1 MARVSGCP
9 LVACLAYLL
18 GEMMTNCEKE
28 DLERYLK
35 ELGDWF
41 EIMSR
46 GGGAFMGSLVRGAS
60 WDQVSHGQRDQAN
73 APVIVT
79 ASVERSLR
87 ALDAM
92 GQYDREVLLEKHY
105 NQLPEKQGRKELKMA
120 RTTWWRHVAKA
131 ESEFMRARRDIG
143 DQSMQAP
150 ARVQIDVDIN
160 KPFAPETADSIPP
173 ANPRQC

>member
-1 MARVSGCP
+1 
-9 LVACLAYLL
+9 
-18 GEMMTNCEKE
+18 MTNGEQQ
-28 DLERYLK
+28 DLMRYLA

-87 ALDAM
+87 TLDAM
-92 GQYDREVLLEKHY
+92 GQYDREVLVEKHF
-105 NQLPEKQGRKELKMA
+105 NHLPEKQGRKELKMA
-120 RTTWWRHVAKA
+120 RTTWWRHVVKA
-131 ESEFMRARRDIG
+131 ESEFMRVRRDIG
-143 DQSMQAP
+143 DLSVLAP
-150 ARVQIDVDIN
+150 PRVQIDVDIN
-160 KPFAPETADSIPP
+160 KPFAPQSGNSISV

>member
-1 MARVSGCP
+1 
-9 LVACLAYLL
+9 
-18 GEMMTNCEKE
+18 MTNY
-28 DLERYLK
+28 EREYLQRHLK

-46 GGGAFMGSLVRGAS
+46 GGGAFVGSLVRGAS

-105 NQLPEKQGRKELKMA
+105 NQLLEKQGRKELKMA
-120 RTTWWRHVAKA
+120 RTTWWRHVVKA

-143 DQSMQAP
+143 DLAVRAP
-150 ARVQIDVDIN
+150 ARVQIDVDIS
-160 KPFAPETADSIPP
+160 KPFAPESAISIPH